1 MPDDTD
7 EHLAALLWLFL
18 GGGDPP
24 QQCLHPTQARNGIA
38 DFPLTDA
45 GWCDA
50 ELLCCFWP
58 CQFALLTKPLEIDPE
73 DLAQG
78 ASVCCW
84 RVGCGWFHPVSA
96 LLLAVSSSF
105 SHGPADERAGD
116 GYRTVGSGSSN
127 RTRRGGS
134 FINPAVDARSAG
146 RYSLAPTIRNNLLGL
161 RPARASR
168 LPD

>member
-1 MPDDTD
+1 MEPEYLGAARNPAGRRGTKGPMPDDTD

-58 CQFALLTKPLEIDPE
+58 CQFALLTKPPEIDPE
-73 DLAQG
+73 DLA
-78 ASVCCW
+78 
-84 RVGCGWFHPVSA
+84 
-96 LLLAVSSSF
+96 
-105 SHGPADERAGD
+105 
-116 GYRTVGSGSSN
+116 
-127 RTRRGGS
+127 
-134 FINPAVDARSAG
+134 
-146 RYSLAPTIRNNLLGL
+146 
-161 RPARASR
+161 
-168 LPD
+168 